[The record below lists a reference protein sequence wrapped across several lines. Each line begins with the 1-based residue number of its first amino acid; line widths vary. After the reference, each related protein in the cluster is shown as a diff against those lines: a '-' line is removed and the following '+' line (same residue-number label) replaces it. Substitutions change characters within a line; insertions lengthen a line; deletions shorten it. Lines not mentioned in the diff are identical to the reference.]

1 MRLNRETI
9 IMLIFKIIMPS
20 AYFDI
25 KLFETVTF
33 RIIRK
38 TLRASYYLIG
48 GYFGD
53 QGNITTKIRQ
63 GIVQMINTLAK

>member
-9 IMLIFKIIMPS
+9 IMLIFKIMPS
-20 AYFDI
+20 AYFDF

>member
-1 MRLNRETI
+1 
-9 IMLIFKIIMPS
+9 MPS
-20 AYFDI
+20 AYFDIRI

-53 QGNITTKIRQ
+53 QEISQQRYARGLCK
-63 GIVQMINTLAK
+63 